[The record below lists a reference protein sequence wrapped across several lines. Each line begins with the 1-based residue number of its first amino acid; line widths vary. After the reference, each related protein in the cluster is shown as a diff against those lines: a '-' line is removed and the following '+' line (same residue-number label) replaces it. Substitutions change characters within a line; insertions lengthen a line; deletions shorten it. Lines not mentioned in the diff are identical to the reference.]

1 MRSPFERPRKSER
14 PLGPDRRR
22 RAGRRCGPDRRRAPA
37 CAAACAAAAL
47 ALLLTL
53 GGAMP
58 AHSAPATATPEAAPP
73 SDAQIEAAVNTLKDD
88 PNLFSKRKIRTLH
101 WIGNSRPA
109 PAQRPGW
116 LAWLDELF
124 EWLTETAR
132 VLVWAVC
139 AVLVGI
145 LVVFL
150 IRVVRERRDE
160 RIGVGFVAPT
170 HVRDLD
176 IRPESLPDD
185 VGAASFELW
194 RAGEHRAA
202 LALLYR
208 GCLSR
213 LAHVHAVPVR
223 DSTTEGECVLLAAGH
238 LRPDSAAYVSQ
249 LVRTWQRAVY
259 RGEDPA
265 ADVVAPLCSGFGPAL
280 NAPPAGQAAEL
291 AA

>member
-1 MRSPFERPRKSER
+1 MRSQSERPRSPAR
-14 PLGPDRRR
+14 P
-22 RAGRRCGPDRRRAPA
+22 
-37 CAAACAAAAL
+37 CASACAAAAL
-47 ALLLTL
+47 ALLL
-53 GGAMP
+53 AQ
-58 AHSAPATATPEAAPP
+58 SALAASTPEAPP
-73 SDAQIEAAVNTLKDD
+73 SDAQIEAAVSTLKDD
-88 PNLFSKRKIRTLH
+88 PNLFSKRKIRTLR
-101 WIGNSRPA
+101 WVSSSSDRPA
-109 PAQRPGW
+109 ATVRPGW
-116 LAWLDELF
+116 LEWLNDLF

-139 AVLVGI
+139 AGLVGI

-150 IRVVRERRDE
+150 IRMLRERRDE
-160 RIGVGFVAPT
+160 RVGAGFVAPT

-185 VGAASFELW
+185 VGAASLDLW
-194 RAGEHRAA
+194 RNGEHRAA

-213 LAHVHAVPVR
+213 LAHVHAVPIR

-238 LRPDSAAYVSQ
+238 LGPDSAAYVSQ

-259 RGEDPA
+259 RGEDPTA
-265 ADVVAPLCSGFGPAL
+265 EVVTPLCSGFGAAL
-280 NAPPAGQAAEL
+280 DAPPAGQTADL

>member
-1 MRSPFERPRKSER
+1 MHSRSEHRPSR
-14 PLGPDRRR
+14 PG
-22 RAGRRCGPDRRRAPA
+22 RRRAP
-37 CAAACAAAAL
+37 ACAAAAL
-47 ALLLTL
+47 ALLLAQSALAAST
-53 GGAMP
+53 P
-58 AHSAPATATPEAAPP
+58 AVSP
-73 SDAQIEAAVNTLKDD
+73 SDAQIDAAVSTLKDD
-88 PNLFSKRKIRTLH
+88 PNLFSRHKIRTLH
-101 WIGNSRPA
+101 WVSTDQPT
-109 PAQRPGW
+109 PPQQPGSLEW
-116 LAWLDELF
+116 LSQLF

-150 IRVVRERRDE
+150 MRILRERRDE
-160 RIGVGFVAPT
+160 RVGAGFVAPT

-185 VGAASFELW
+185 VGAASLDLW
-194 RAGEHRAA
+194 HKGEHRAA

-213 LAHVHAVPVR
+213 LAHVHAVPIR

-238 LRPDSAAYVSQ
+238 LRPDSTAYVSQ

-259 RGEDPA
+259 RGEEPTGE
-265 ADVVAPLCSGFGPAL
+265 VVTPLCSGFGAAL
-280 NAPPAGQAAEL
+280 DAPPAGQPAEL

>member
-1 MRSPFERPRKSER
+1 VRSRSER
-14 PLGPDRRR
+14 RRGV
-22 RAGRRCGPDRRRAPA
+22 RACPRVPTCKRAPGRWRVSA
-37 CAAACAAAAL
+37 CVAAAL
-47 ALLLTL
+47 AVLL
-53 GGAMP
+53 AQ
-58 AHSAPATATPEAAPP
+58 SALAASTPEASP
-73 SDAQIEAAVNTLKDD
+73 SDAQIEAAVSTLKDD

-101 WIGNSRPA
+101 WASHSADRPT
-109 PAQRPGW
+109 PIQRPGW
-116 LAWLDELF
+116 LEWINELF

-150 IRVVRERRDE
+150 IRMLRDRRDE
-160 RIGVGFVAPT
+160 RVAAGFVAPT
-170 HVRDLD
+170 HVHDLD

-185 VGAASFELW
+185 VGAASLDLW
-194 RAGEHRAA
+194 RNGEHRMA

-208 GCLSR
+208 ACLSR

-238 LRPDSAAYVSQ
+238 LRPGSAAYVSQ

-259 RGEDPA
+259 RGEDPTA
-265 ADVVAPLCSGFGPAL
+265 EVVTSLCGGFGAAL
-280 NAPPAGQAAEL
+280 DTPPRGQPAEL

>member
-1 MRSPFERPRKSER
+1 MRSRSERCPPGSARPRRLS
-14 PLGPDRRR
+14 
-22 RAGRRCGPDRRRAPA
+22 CRRAP
-37 CAAACAAAAL
+37 ACAAAAL
-47 ALLLTL
+47 ALLL
-53 GGAMP
+53 
-58 AHSAPATATPEAAPP
+58 AHSALAASAPEPAP
-73 SDAQIEAAVNTLKDD
+73 SDAQIEAAVSTLEDD

-101 WIGNSRPA
+101 WVHSSTDQPT
-109 PAQRPGW
+109 PVQRPGW
-116 LAWLDELF
+116 LGWINELF

-150 IRVVRERRDE
+150 IRVLRDRRDQ
-160 RIGVGFVAPT
+160 RVAPGFVAPT

-185 VGAASFELW
+185 VGAASLELW
-194 RAGEHRAA
+194 RNGEHRAA

-208 GCLSR
+208 ACLSR

-238 LRPDSAAYVSQ
+238 LPPDSAAYVSQ

-265 ADVVAPLCSGFGPAL
+265 AELVSSLCGGFGAAL
-280 NAPPAGQAAEL
+280 DVPPAGQPAEL